1 MKNENLSV
9 EDVKALA
16 ACDTNPLWSVVIETL
31 KLLEEREVEYTLDP
45 DITPDQRG
53 FCAGRA
59 AGVRDVSR
67 ELLRLR
73 DECKAALS

>member
-1 MKNENLSV
+1 MIEGNLSV

-16 ACDTNPLWSVVIETL
+16 DCDTDPLWKIVLETI

-45 DITPDQRG
+45 DITHDQRG
-53 FCAGRA
+53 YYAGRA
-59 AGVRDVSR
+59 AGVRDVTK
-67 ELLRLR
+67 EFLRLR

>member
-1 MKNENLSV
+1 MIEGNLSV

-16 ACDTNPLWSVVIETL
+16 ACDTNPLWKVILETI

-45 DITPDQRG
+45 DISTEQRT
-53 FCAGRA
+53 FAAGRA
-59 AGVRDVSR
+59 AGVRDVTR
-67 ELLRLR
+67 EFLRLR

>member
-1 MKNENLSV
+1 MKDENLSV

-16 ACDTNPLWSVVIETL
+16 SCDTNPLWKVVLESL
-31 KLLEEREVEYTLDP
+31 QLLEKREVEYALDP

-53 FCAGRA
+53 YYAGRA
-59 AGVRDVSR
+59 AGVRDVTR
-67 ELLRLR
+67 EFLRLR